1 MGIVKLFFKVKELKK
16 ALITGVSGG
25 IGKAI
30 AKEFIDKGYFVIG
43 QYNSNREAID
53 HFINE
58 LKAENK
64 SDNFFAVKCDLTNA
78 IEINQMMDSVEK
90 SFKSLSVLVN
100 NAGVSLTKLITE
112 TTEKEWDNIF
122 AVNLKSVYQITNRA
136 LKGMIDKKQGKIV
149 NVSSMWGI
157 SGSSMEVA
165 YSASKAGLIGYTK
178 ALAKEVGLSGIN
190 VNCVCPGV
198 IDTKMNAHLSSDDI
212 LELKSQT
219 PLNKIGKPTDVA
231 KLVYFLAS
239 SDAEFITGQII
250 ACDGGFIL

>member
-1 MGIVKLFFKVKELKK
+1 MKDLKT

-30 AKEFIDKGYFVIG
+30 AQEFIDNGFFVIG
-43 QYNSNREAID
+43 QYNTNQKAID
-53 HFINE
+53 EFLAE
-58 LKAENK
+58 LKNQDKA
-64 SDNFFAVKCDLTNA
+64 DNFFAIKCDLSNSL
-78 IEINQMMDSVEK
+78 EIDNMMDSVEK

-112 TTEKEWDNIF
+112 TTVDEWDKVFN
-122 AVNLKSVYQITNRA
+122 VNLKSVYQITNRA
-136 LKGMIDKKQGKIV
+136 LKGMITKKQGKIV
-149 NVSSMWGI
+149 NISSMWGI

-198 IDTKMNAHLSSDDI
+198 IDTKMNAHLSSQDI
-212 LELKSQT
+212 LELKNQT

-231 KLVYFLAS
+231 KLVYFLS
-239 SDAEFITGQII
+239 GEDADFITGQVIS
-250 ACDGGFIL
+250 CDGGFIL

>member
-1 MGIVKLFFKVKELKK
+1 MNDLKT

-25 IGKAI
+25 IGKVI
-30 AKEFIDKGYFVIG
+30 AKQFIDNGYFVIG
-43 QYNSNREAID
+43 QYNSDRESID
-53 HFINE
+53 QFIAE
-58 LKAENK
+58 LNK
-64 SDNFFAVKCDLTNA
+64 EQKQDNFFAIKADLSNSA
-78 IEINQMMDSVEK
+78 EISKMMDSVEN

-112 TTEKEWDNIF
+112 TTEYEWDKVF
-122 AVNLKSVYQITNRA
+122 AINLKSVFQITNRV

-149 NVSSMWGI
+149 NISSMWGI
-157 SGSSMEVA
+157 SGSSMEAV

-198 IDTKMNAHLSSDDI
+198 IDTKMNAHLSNEDI

-219 PLNKIGKPTDVA
+219 PLNRIGSPNDVA

-239 SDAEFITGQII
+239 SDADFITGQII

>member
-1 MGIVKLFFKVKELKK
+1 MKKLKT

-30 AKEFIDKGYFVIG
+30 ATEFIEKGYFVIG
-43 QYNSNREAID
+43 QYNSNKESID
-53 HFINE
+53 QFVAE
-58 LKAENK
+58 LKGKNLNE
-64 SDNFFAVKCDLTNA
+64 NFFAIKCDLSDSQDVKN
-78 IEINQMMDSVEK
+78 MMDTIEN

-112 TTEKEWDNIF
+112 TAEDEWDKVF
-122 AVNLKSVYQITNRA
+122 AVNLKSAYQITNRV
-136 LKGMIDKKQGKIV
+136 LKGMIAKKQGKIV
-149 NVSSMWGI
+149 NISSMWGI

-198 IDTKMNAHLSSDDI
+198 IDTKMNAHLSSEDI
-212 LELKSQT
+212 LDLKNQT
-219 PLNKIGKPTDVA
+219 PLNKIGKPADVA
-231 KLVYFLAS
+231 KLVYFLS
-239 SDAEFITGQII
+239 SEDADFITGQVI
-250 ACDGGFIL
+250 ACDGGFVL

>member
-1 MGIVKLFFKVKELKK
+1 MKDLKT

-43 QYNSNREAID
+43 QYNSNQTAID
-53 HFINE
+53 KFSAE
-58 LKAENK
+58 LKSQDKA
-64 SDNFFAVKCDLTNA
+64 DNFFAIKCDLSNSC
-78 IEINQMMDSVEK
+78 EIDKMMDSVEK

-112 TTEKEWDNIF
+112 TTIDEWDKVFSI
-122 AVNLKSVYQITNRA
+122 NLKSVYQITNRA
-136 LKGMIDKKQGKIV
+136 LKGMIAKKQGKIV
-149 NVSSMWGI
+149 NISSMWGI
-157 SGSSMEVA
+157 SGSSMEFA
-165 YSASKAGLIGYTK
+165 YSSSKAGLIGYTK

-198 IDTKMNAHLSSDDI
+198 IDTKMNAHLSSEDL

-219 PLNKIGKPTDVA
+219 PLNKIGSPTDVA
-231 KLVYFLAS
+231 KLVYFLS
-239 SDAEFITGQII
+239 GEDADFITGQII
-250 ACDGGFIL
+250 SCDGGFIL

>member
-1 MGIVKLFFKVKELKK
+1 MGIVKLFFKVKDLKT

-43 QYNSNREAID
+43 QYNSNSEAIEQ
-53 HFINE
+53 FVNE

-64 SDNFFAVKCDLTNA
+64 SDNFFAVKCDLSNTTD
-78 IEINQMMDSVEK
+78 INKMMDSVQK

-219 PLNKIGKPTDVA
+219 PLNKIGKPSDVA

-239 SDAEFITGQII
+239 SDADFITGQII